1 MFMRSV
7 LFVCVLCCSIP
18 HSSKSPAQ
26 EKLWRDPEAALRED
40 PDFGLQGEYASDS
53 MGAQVIAL
61 GDGKFEIYLLKG
73 GLPGAGWEPGM
84 ERTKLTGKREG
95 NEGICSDTASKLSG
109 KWNREGVTL
118 TFPNGA
124 TQSLKKVE
132 RCSPSLE
139 AKPPAGGVV
148 LFDGTST
155 DEWLQGRMENGFLQA
170 TGTTTKKRFGD
181 YKLHL
186 EFRTPYK
193 PFARGQ
199 KRGNSGVYHSG
210 RWETQILD
218 SFGLDPKDNE
228 CGGKSDSDLGRGRQ
242 SERARVAGQCSWKHV
257 KAAVS

>member
-1 MFMRSV
+1 MISIRSAV
-7 LFVCVLCCSIP
+7 FSLVFACSVQLCLR
-18 HSSKSPAQ
+18 SPAQ

-40 PDFGLQGEYASDS
+40 PDFGMQGEYASDS
-53 MGAQVIAL
+53 MGAQAIAL
-61 GDGKFEIYLLKG
+61 GDGKFDVYLLKG

-95 NEGICSDTASKLSG
+95 NEGICSDTATKLSG
-109 KWNREGVTL
+109 KWSREAFTL

-132 RCSPSLE
+132 RRSPSLG
-139 AKPPAGGVV
+139 ATPPAGGVV

-186 EFRTPYK
+186 EFRNIWIVTK
-193 PFARGQ
+193 EQNG
-199 KRGNSGVYHSG
+199 
-210 RWETQILD
+210 
-218 SFGLDPKDNE
+218 
-228 CGGKSDSDLGRGRQ
+228 
-242 SERARVAGQCSWKHV
+242 
-257 KAAVS
+257 